1 MWFLRADTFIGLSLI
16 SLVMVLCGRLRSVS
30 DKACMNVLAL
40 LCTLFIGW
48 VSWRLL
54 LFYLIYVALIFGISR
69 INPGGKRLK
78 GAVFIAGCLIC
89 ALPLFFVRL
98 WPARQVIVVIGLAF
112 SVLRGA
118 DVMYF
123 VHYTDE
129 KPGFMVLY
137 NYMLFVPALTAG
149 PVFRYRDFKRAAEE
163 LKPVNTVDFTRALK
177 RMIRGLFKSI
187 VAAKLIMNVFE
198 HFTKPDAPYTLPV
211 SALLVASSYLILFFD
226 LSGYADIAV
235 AMGRLCGFIV
245 PENFKKPWK
254 AASFTQFWRSWHSTV
269 SDWIREHVYILLHN
283 KRLSKVK
290 SAGIALVVM
299 VVMALWHGF
308 TVPFLTTG
316 LYLGALLAAEN
327 LLGLTSP
334 GKKWTPVRALRCL
347 AVNFLFGINTLLFVT
362 DFRTALDIVS
372 GLFRL

>member
-1 MWFLRADTFIGLSLI
+1 MWFLRADTFIGISLI
-16 SLVMVLCGRLRSVS
+16 SLVLALCGRLRFLS
-30 DKACMNVLAL
+30 DKARMNVLAL
-40 LCTLFIGW
+40 LCNLFVGW
-48 VSWRLL
+48 VDWRLL
-54 LFYLIYVALIFGISR
+54 LFYLVYIAAIFGFSR
-69 INPGGKRLK
+69 ISPEGKRLK
-78 GAVFIAGCLIC
+78 GAVFITGCLIC
-89 ALPLFFVRL
+89 VLPLFFVRL
-98 WPARQVIVVIGLAF
+98 WPAGQAIVVTGLAF

-118 DVMYF
+118 DIMYY
-123 VHYTDE
+123 VHYTNE
-129 KPGFMVLY
+129 KPDFMVLY

-163 LKPVNTVDFTRALK
+163 LKPVNTPDFTAAVK

-187 VAAKLIMNVFE
+187 VAAKLLMEVFE
-198 HFTKPDAPYTLPV
+198 HFSKPGEPYTLPV
-211 SALLVASSYLILFFD
+211 SALLVVSSYMILFFN
-226 LSGYADIAV
+226 LSGYADIAI

-316 LYLGALLAAEN
+316 LYLGVLLAAEN

-334 GKKWTPVRALRCL
+334 GKKWTPKRVLRCFV
-347 AVNFLFGINTLLFVT
+347 VNFLFGINTLLFIT
-362 DFRTALDIVS
+362 DFRTALDIVL